1 MDAKGKALKKALEK
15 ALVNSAENTVES
27 HSLNTSDYTEDF
39 SKEWISLHNIYL
51 TKTIGTL
58 SLMRTVVKNIPPTIA
73 FIRQNFCGECRII
86 NAENRDQAEMEM
98 ISYGKYA
105 KEKDSEVV
113 IAVFESFS
121 RKVKKTDTIKSPADI
136 PIEEQVEAYP
146 ASMNTPA
153 LMIYLFDCVNKKA
166 AIFKQDIIELD
177 VGFALGEVE
186 RFPVKNVSGNLVD
199 NFFKGFNS

>member
-1 MDAKGKALKKALEK
+1 M
-15 ALVNSAENTVES
+15 VNSTENTAENPAES
-27 HSLNTSDYTEDF
+27 HSLNTPDYTEDF
-39 SKEWISLHNIYL
+39 SKEWISLHNGYL

-58 SLMRTVVKNIPPTIA
+58 SLMRTVVKNIPPTIV
-73 FIRQNFCGECRII
+73 FVRQSSFSECRVMK
-86 NAENRDQAEMEM
+86 AENRDQAETEM
-98 ISYGKYA
+98 IAYGKYA
-105 KEKDSEVV
+105 KEKESEVV
-113 IAVFESFS
+113 IGVFESL
-121 RKVKKTDTIKSPADI
+121 RKVKKTDIISPADI

-146 ASMNTPA
+146 ASMNTPGF
-153 LMIYLFDCVNKKA
+153 MIYLFDCVNRKA

>member
-15 ALVNSAENTVES
+15 ALKKALVNSTEN
-27 HSLNTSDYTEDF
+27 SLHMPDYTEDF
-39 SKEWISLHNIYL
+39 SKEWIDLHNTYL
-51 TKTIGTL
+51 VKTIGTL
-58 SLMRTVVKNIPPTIA
+58 SLMRTITKNIPPTII
-73 FIRQNFCGECRII
+73 FIQSSCGECRII

-98 ISYGKYA
+98 IAYGKYA

-121 RKVKKTDTIKSPADI
+121 RKVKKTDTIKSPTDI

-153 LMIYLFDCVNKKA
+153 LMIYLFDCLEKKA

-186 RFPVKNVSGNLVD
+186 RFPVKNVSGNLVN